1 MGRHGNDIQFQ
12 ACDGT
17 QVRIRVL
24 IADDHAGVRHAL
36 GSVLMA
42 YDDLELAGE
51 AALGTK
57 AVLLCGQVQP
67 DVVLMDLVMPGM
79 SGVDAIHLIRE
90 RWPQIRVIALTSF
103 QEIDLTQEALRAG
116 AVCCLLKNV
125 SADQL
130 AEAIRA
136 AFQNRSISCA
146 QDCPRSDPGRQMHA
160 YAIPDLAPRELKV
173 LTWMVEGLSPGEIAE
188 RLRVNLLTAR
198 FHVENIL
205 LRLGVTSRGE
215 AVAVALKHHLTAF

>member
-1 MGRHGNDIQFQ
+1 MTSQLKAF
-12 ACDGT
+12 DGAP
-17 QVRIRVL
+17 VRIRVL

-51 AALGTK
+51 AALGAK
-57 AVLLCGQVQP
+57 AILLCAQVQP

-79 SGVDAIHLIRE
+79 SSVDAIRVIRE

-136 AFQNRSISCA
+136 AFEYRSISFA
-146 QDCPRSDPGRQMHA
+146 QDCPKSNPGRQMHA
-160 YAIPDLAPRELKV
+160 HAVPDLVPRELRV
-173 LTWMVEGLSPGEIAE
+173 LTWMVEGLSLSEIAE
-188 RLRVNLLTAR
+188 RLTVNLLTAR
-198 FHVENIL
+198 VHIENIL
-205 LRLGVTSRGE
+205 FRLGVTSRSE
-215 AVAVALKHHLTAF
+215 AVVVALKHHLAAL